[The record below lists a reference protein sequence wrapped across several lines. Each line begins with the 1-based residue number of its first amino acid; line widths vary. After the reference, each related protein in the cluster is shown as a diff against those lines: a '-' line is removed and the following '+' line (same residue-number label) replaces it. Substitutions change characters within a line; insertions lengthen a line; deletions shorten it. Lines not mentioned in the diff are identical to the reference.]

1 MSTLDIFRNQA
12 LEANPN
18 IVSIDTPVKE
28 LNISEPSWKEIQEV
42 VKKARSG
49 SAQAVYPIR
58 YIDTA
63 IQKGGIPGFSG
74 CLEHTGVLSQMIRE
88 TKASNGNLTVVWLD
102 LANAYGSIPHALI
115 HAALDHYLIP
125 QHIKGMIISYF
136 GRIQLRF
143 KTGHFTTQWQN
154 LEKGIVTGCTNL
166 PHPLHHGNEPH
177 NSSCWEGSPRPKNAI
192 RHPTTPDKRLHG
204 RPYCDDHNQWGGE
217 VGTNC
222 SGPYGNVGENEV

>member
-1 MSTLDIFRNQA
+1 MTSYMTEN
-12 LEANPN
+12 
-18 IVSIDTPVKE
+18 
-28 LNISEPSWKEIQEV
+28 
-42 VKKARSG
+42 G
-49 SAQAVYPIR
+49 

-136 GRIQLRF
+136 GGIQLRF
-143 KTGHFTTQWQN
+143 KTGHFTTPRPHPVAKPRKRDRNW
-154 LEKGIVTGCTNL
+154 LYNL

-192 RHPTTPDKRLHG
+192 GHPTTPDKRLHG
-204 RPYCDDHNQWGGE
+204 RPYCDDHNPCGGE

-222 SGPYGNVGENEV
+222 SGPHGNVGQNEI